1 MTCDLCGLH
10 LRFGSFSLESSG
22 NTYSFCCQGCRQVFQ
37 MLVQSSA
44 AGDPTRFKE
53 TELFQRCL
61 EMGIIPGSEE
71 ELRQR
76 SSSESPTSR
85 PETPDATPPSAALS
99 AKTLQLNLQIDGMW
113 CPACAWVID
122 ETVKRIP
129 GVIDT
134 ACHFSTDRLRCRYDP
149 VQTSPDRIAEL
160 IQKLGYRAG
169 PPGEE
174 GRRKQD
180 RREFIRFA
188 VSAFLTMN
196 VMMLSFALY
205 SGFFSEMPAE
215 SIAKLSWPILFMATV
230 VMVYGGRNIF
240 RRALTGLYSAA
251 ASMEALI
258 AVGSSSAYL
267 YGVYNFFQGGIHLYF
282 DTAAMLITLVL
293 LGKLLERNAKNRV
306 LEDLEA
312 FFSIQPSKVRICTPG
327 FPEGRYQ
334 AASMLQ
340 PGDIFQVEEG
350 EILPADGLAIEG
362 DATLDESA
370 LTGEARPLHKRSG
383 DHIRSGGRVLQGK
396 LRIRAAAV
404 GADSVLGQMIQIME
418 NALDRKT
425 PFEGKTDRILRW
437 FVPLIIALAAG
448 TGIVSRLM
456 GLSLESAV
464 IRAVTVCVIS
474 CPCALGVAIPLARVA
489 GISVASRLGILVRE
503 FSSFEMA
510 TRVDTFV
517 FDKTGTLTR
526 GQWELLHIEALGV
539 LPTDQVLA
547 LAAALE
553 ETSDHQVA
561 VEIKRTARHKRI
573 APLPVQSIQIGDAG
587 ILGRFNGKEVKIGSR
602 GFLQREIDASPPIT
616 HPAHLP
622 SEGPVSMVYM
632 SFDGRI
638 CAQLVF
644 GDEIRK
650 GARKTVQALVEKPFH
665 LYLVSG
671 DGSAATRT
679 VADALDISKYI
690 GDQLPWEKADT
701 IEELRTGSRCVAMV
715 GDGVNDAPA
724 MAKADLAIAV
734 HSGSPLGKEVAGI
747 TLMRGEPSQILDF
760 LRLAQKTN
768 RKVQQNLGCAF
779 VYNAVSIPV
788 AMSGL
793 LNPLVAVCAM
803 LLSSLS
809 VIGNTLLLVRSCKE
823 PGR

>member
-1 MTCDLCGLH
+1 
-10 LRFGSFSLESSG
+10 
-22 NTYSFCCQGCRQVFQ
+22 
-37 MLVQSSA
+37 MLVQSSV

-53 TELFQRCL
+53 TELFRRCL
-61 EMGIIPGSEE
+61 EMGIIPNSEE

-76 SSSESPTSR
+76 TAIESPIPDSHTADTSQ
-85 PETPDATPPSAALS
+85 PPAALP
-99 AKTLQLNLQIDGMW
+99 ANALQLHLQIDGMW

-122 ETVKRIP
+122 ETVKKIP
-129 GVIDT
+129 GVIET

-149 VQTSPDRIAEL
+149 VQTSPDRIVEL
-160 IQKLGYRAG
+160 IQKLGYRAAA
-169 PPGEE
+169 PGEK
-174 GRRKQD
+174 GRRRQE

-205 SGFFSEMPAE
+205 SGFFSELPAE
-215 SIAKLSWPILFMATV
+215 SIAKLSWPILIMATV
-230 VMVYGGRNIF
+230 VMVYGGKNIF
-240 RRALTGLYSAA
+240 HRAVTGFFSAA

-258 AVGSSSAYL
+258 AVGSSSAFL
-267 YGVYNFFQGGIHLYF
+267 YGVFNFFQGDIHLYF
-282 DTAAMLITLVL
+282 DTSSMLITLVL

-306 LEDLEA
+306 QEDLEA
-312 FFSIQPSKVRICTPG
+312 FFSIQPSKVSICTAG

-334 AASMLQ
+334 AASSLQ
-340 PGDIFQVEEG
+340 AGDVFQVAEG
-350 EILPADGLAIEG
+350 EILPADGLIVEG
-362 DATLDESA
+362 EATLDESA
-370 LTGEARPLHKRSG
+370 LTGEARPLHKRG
-383 DHIRSGGRVLQGK
+383 GEYIRSGGRVLQGK
-396 LRIRAAAV
+396 LRIRAEAV

-437 FVPLIIALAAG
+437 FVPVIIVLAAG

-464 IRAVTVCVIS
+464 VRAVTVCVIS

-489 GISVASRLGILVRE
+489 GISVAGRFGILVRE
-503 FSSFEMA
+503 FSTFEMA

-526 GQWELLHIEALGV
+526 GQWELLRVEELGV
-539 LPTDQVLA
+539 LPADQILA

-553 ETSDHQVA
+553 ATSDHQVA
-561 VEIKRTARHKRI
+561 VEIKRTARRKQI
-573 APLPVQSIQIGDAG
+573 APLPVKAIQIGDAG
-587 ILGRFNGKEVKIGSR
+587 IAGRFNGKEVKIGSR
-602 GFLQREIDASPPIT
+602 GFLQREFNASPPISQ
-616 HPAHLP
+616 PSHLQP
-622 SEGPVSMVYM
+622 GGPVSLVYM
-632 SFDGRI
+632 SFDGRL

-644 GDEIRK
+644 GDEIRA
-650 GARKTVQALVEKPFH
+650 GARKTVEALAEKPYR
-665 LYLVSG
+665 LCLVSG

-679 VADALDISKYI
+679 VADALDISTYI
-690 GDQLPWEKADT
+690 GDQLPWQKADT
-701 IEELRTGSRCVAMV
+701 IEELRGGNRCVAMV

-724 MAKADLAIAV
+724 LAKADLAIAV

-747 TLMRGEPSQILDF
+747 TLMRGDPSQILDF
-760 LRLAQKTN
+760 LRLAQKTS

-809 VIGNTLLLVRSCKE
+809 VIGNTLLLIRSCKE
-823 PGR
+823 PGC